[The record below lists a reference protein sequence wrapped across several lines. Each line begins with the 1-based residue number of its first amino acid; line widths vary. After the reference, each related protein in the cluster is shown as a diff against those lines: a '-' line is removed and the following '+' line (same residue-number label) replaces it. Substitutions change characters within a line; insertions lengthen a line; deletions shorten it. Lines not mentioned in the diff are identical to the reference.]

1 MMKIFV
7 FSIISFFSFSCYFSQ
22 INSGE
27 WYVIFNSNNLKVE
40 LSFDVSSVPCNS
52 SYPSTYKY
60 RYNGYL
66 GDFNEYVNWKIDY
79 NDCNNDSFTYGNGVS
94 VGGAIIK
101 NELGTGKLEDAIKEE
116 FDDQILIKTFK
127 SEVYDISNSKNKRF
141 LNKKIANNINYKF
154 YSEEDYIYDENK
166 DLFLFKNETNKV
178 FTGKVISS
186 ASEGENISTFLN
198 GKLIEILGFFDNG
211 KKRYK
216 AEIFNNDFKDRM
228 EYGWFDNGQLGKKAR
243 YVNGNV
249 VDIRC
254 WDEDANEYTRNQ
266 CLDAYVDKEDN
277 EIINVSSNGTVTI
290 ENGNELVIFKL
301 CDNQNISL
309 DLEKEYKCFSEK
321 GGLYDF
327 KGGCEGGSLICGN
340 FRVFL
345 GNKLIVDNNYED
357 GLKEGIQ
364 LSQDENG
371 KLESK
376 SIYKNGTVIYMKFLG
391 DSKEYYK
398 EFDGPFLAEGSFI
411 REYDVYD
418 NLTYEQN

>member
-1 MMKIFV
+1 MKIFV

-94 VGGAIIK
+94 VGGSIIK

-216 AEIFNNDFKDRM
+216 A
-228 EYGWFDNGQLGKKAR
+228 
-243 YVNGNV
+243 
-249 VDIRC
+249 
-254 WDEDANEYTRNQ
+254 
-266 CLDAYVDKEDN
+266 
-277 EIINVSSNGTVTI
+277 
-290 ENGNELVIFKL
+290 
-301 CDNQNISL
+301 
-309 DLEKEYKCFSEK
+309 
-321 GGLYDF
+321 
-327 KGGCEGGSLICGN
+327 
-340 FRVFL
+340 
-345 GNKLIVDNNYED
+345 
-357 GLKEGIQ
+357 
-364 LSQDENG
+364 
-371 KLESK
+371 
-376 SIYKNGTVIYMKFLG
+376 
-391 DSKEYYK
+391 
-398 EFDGPFLAEGSFI
+398 
-411 REYDVYD
+411 
-418 NLTYEQN
+418 